1 MLTERD
7 ALIAQLK
14 ARLEKLEFES
24 RNWLQ
29 EKNRLETII
38 REREKTIR
46 ELRALLDER
55 KGWVPVC
62 FTAFS

>member
-1 MLTERD
+1 LPNPFGSDSKAYNRKGQLQRMLTERD

-29 EKNRLETII
+29 ENCDGVVINSDK
-38 REREKTIR
+38 
-46 ELRALLDER
+46 
-55 KGWVPVC
+55 
-62 FTAFS
+62 